1 MSVRR
6 TIENDYPEMEL
17 NKENL
22 KETNVEYLFIK
33 ENNGFDGKVS
43 INIFEDDYD
52 IDCDTLNVG
61 KDYRKKGLGVPMLTY
76 CLLDV
81 YKIVKSAFQ
90 FPHGN
95 KYKTPL
101 IGNVTIQTDEDFV
114 EAGKKVYER
123 GFKNIGFIVQDIKD
137 ITEEAKFYL
146 PPDKKHYKTLEI
158 KFIEI
163 NNPEQI
169 KALLNKENNPPK
181 LEQSIEGE
189 TKKSGGGKKKK
200 RRRTKRKTKKRKKK
214 KKNKKKKSRR
224 RKRKIKH
231 NLT

>member
-6 TIENDYPEMEL
+6 TIENAYTGMEL

-22 KETNVEYLFIK
+22 KETNLEYLFIK

-81 YKIVKSAFQ
+81 YKIVKRAI
-90 FPHGN
+90 
-95 KYKTPL
+95 KTPL
-101 IGNVTIQTDEDFV
+101 IGNVTIQTSKEHV

-123 GFKNIGFIVQDIKD
+123 GFKNIGFNVQDIKD

-146 PPDKKHYKTLEI
+146 PLGKQNYKTLEI

-181 LEQSIEGE
+181 LEQPIEGE

-214 KKNKKKKSRR
+214 KKNKKKRR
-224 RKRKIKH
+224 
-231 NLT
+231 

>member
-6 TIENDYPEMEL
+6 TIENDYPGMKL

-22 KETNVEYLFIK
+22 KETNLEYLFIK

-61 KDYRKKGLGVPMLTY
+61 EDYRKKGLGVPMLTY

-81 YKIVKSAFQ
+81 YKIVKRAI
-90 FPHGN
+90 
-95 KYKTPL
+95 KTPL
-101 IGNVTIQTDEDFV
+101 IGNVTIQTSIKHV

-123 GFKNIGFIVQDIKD
+123 GFKNIGFNVQDIKD

-146 PPDKKHYKTLEI
+146 PPGKQKYKTLEI

-181 LEQSIEGE
+181 LEQPIEGE

>member
-6 TIENDYPEMEL
+6 TIENAYTGMEL

-22 KETNVEYLFIK
+22 KETNLEYLFIK

-61 KDYRKKGLGVPMLTY
+61 EDYRKKGLGVPMLTY

-81 YKIVKSAFQ
+81 YKIVKRAI
-90 FPHGN
+90 
-95 KYKTPL
+95 KTPL
-101 IGNVTIQTDEDFV
+101 IGNVTIQTSKEHV

-123 GFKNIGFIVQDIKD
+123 GFKNIGFNVQDIKD

-146 PPDKKHYKTLEI
+146 PLGKQNYKTLEI

-181 LEQSIEGE
+181 LEQPIEGE

>member
-6 TIENDYPEMEL
+6 TIENAYTGMEL

-22 KETNVEYLFIK
+22 KETNLEYLFIK

-81 YKIVKSAFQ
+81 YKIVKRAI
-90 FPHGN
+90 
-95 KYKTPL
+95 KTPL
-101 IGNVTIQTDEDFV
+101 IGNVTIQTSKEHV

-123 GFKNIGFIVQDIKD
+123 GFKNIGFDVQDIKD

-146 PPDKKHYKTLEI
+146 PLGKQNYKTLEI

-181 LEQSIEGE
+181 LEQPIEGE

>member
-6 TIENDYPEMEL
+6 TIENAYTGMEL

-22 KETNVEYLFIK
+22 KETNLEYLFIK

-81 YKIVKSAFQ
+81 YKIVKRAI
-90 FPHGN
+90 
-95 KYKTPL
+95 KTPL
-101 IGNVTIQTDEDFV
+101 IGNVTIQTSKEHV

-123 GFKNIGFIVQDIKD
+123 GFKNIGFDVQDIKD

-146 PPDKKHYKTLEI
+146 PLGKQNYKTLEI

-181 LEQSIEGE
+181 LEQPIEGE

-231 NLT
+231 NLA

>member
-6 TIENDYPEMEL
+6 TIENAYTGMEL

-22 KETNVEYLFIK
+22 KETNLEYLFIK

-81 YKIVKSAFQ
+81 YKIVKRAI
-90 FPHGN
+90 
-95 KYKTPL
+95 KTPL

-114 EAGKKVYER
+114 DAGKKVYER
-123 GFKNIGFIVQDIKD
+123 GFKNIGFNVQDIKD

-146 PPDKKHYKTLEI
+146 PLGKQNYKTLEI

-181 LEQSIEGE
+181 LEQPIEGE

-231 NLT
+231 NLP